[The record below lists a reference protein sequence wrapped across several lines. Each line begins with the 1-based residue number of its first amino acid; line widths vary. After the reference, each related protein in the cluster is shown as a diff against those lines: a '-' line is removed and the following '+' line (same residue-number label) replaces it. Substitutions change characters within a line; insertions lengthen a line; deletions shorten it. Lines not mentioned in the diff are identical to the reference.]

1 MNRYN
6 SFEFDSKN
14 EITNLKQL
22 GLNNIF
28 NNKKEKIKNESFN
41 INKPNFKTFNYNNKN
56 FILNENK
63 NTQLNQ
69 ITNDYLNF
77 YFNNKQNNY
86 HKLNENS
93 NNFIHNLNPNFT
105 QQNDY
110 NHNVLYHNEISF
122 FKYREINDL
131 NNQIQNYSNQY
142 NKLRDDDLNPRK
154 TIQNKLLNKI
164 NQRLLKINNENNDN
178 IYQENISSQWQQDYM
193 LHQLDDPKLMY
204 LYYNIK
210 L

>member
-63 NTQLNQ
+63 NNKLNQ

-142 NKLRDDDLNPRK
+142 NKLRDDDLIPRK

-210 L
+210 I